1 MPPQFKQVVPMATKT
16 HGWICFSNDGGY
28 ALRDTGEVFDAKTK
42 QRVAQWTDRAN
53 AEGSPVMSS
62 EFFDVHGRGGDVDFL
77 GHQMGICYVR
87 AE

>member
-1 MPPQFKQVVPMATKT
+1 M
-16 HGWICFSNDGGY
+16 C
-28 ALRDTGEVFDAKTK
+28 DTGEVFDVETK

-62 EFFDVHGRGGDVDFL
+62 EFFEVHGRGGNVDFV
-77 GHQMGICYVR
+77 GHQTGIGYVR